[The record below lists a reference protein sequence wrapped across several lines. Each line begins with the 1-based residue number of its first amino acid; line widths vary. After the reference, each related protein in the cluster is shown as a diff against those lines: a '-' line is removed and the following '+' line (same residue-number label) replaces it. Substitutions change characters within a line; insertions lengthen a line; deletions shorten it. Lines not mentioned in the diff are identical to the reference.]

1 MERSPRIS
9 AGRSELVLST
19 SKKKSVLATGKR
31 KTSKARV
38 VVSEGKGRI
47 RVNNVPIHLI
57 EPYLAR
63 EKILE
68 PYMLAGDYKD
78 RVDIS
83 INTNGGGFMS
93 QAEAARMGI
102 AQGMVKFTRSKR
114 LRSKYHEYDRTM
126 LAGDA
131 RRKESKKFGGPGARR
146 RKQKSYR

>member
-1 MERSPRIS
+1 MSSR
-9 AGRSELVLST
+9 
-19 SKKKSVLATGKR
+19 KKSVLATGKR

-47 RVNNVPIHLI
+47 RVNNVPIYLI
-57 EPYLAR
+57 EPFLAR
-63 EKILE
+63 EKIIE
-68 PYMLAGDYKD
+68 PYVLASDYKD
-78 RVDIS
+78 KVDVS
-83 INTNGGGFMS
+83 INVEGGGFMS

-102 AQGMVKFTRSKR
+102 AQGLVKFTRSKR
-114 LRSKYHEYDRTM
+114 LRNKYIEYDRTM

>member
-1 MERSPRIS
+1 MS
-9 AGRSELVLST
+9 

-38 VVSEGKGRI
+38 VVSDGQGRI
-47 RVNNVPIHLI
+47 RVNNTPIYLI
-57 EPYLAR
+57 EPFMAR

-68 PYMLAGDYKD
+68 PFMLATDYKD

-83 INTNGGGFMS
+83 INTAGGGVIG

-102 AQGMVKFTRSKR
+102 AQGMIKFTKSKR
-114 LRSKYHEYDRTM
+114 LRIKYLEYDRTM

-131 RRKESKKFGGPGARR
+131 RRKEAKKFGGPGARR

>member
-1 MERSPRIS
+1 M
-9 AGRSELVLST
+9 ST

-47 RVNNVPIHLI
+47 RVNNVPIHLV

>member
-1 MERSPRIS
+1 MERSPKIS
-9 AGRSELVLST
+9 AGKSEVELS
-19 SKKKSVLATGKR
+19 SRRKRVLATGKR

-47 RVNNVPIHLI
+47 RVNNVPIHLV
-57 EPYLAR
+57 EPFMAR

-68 PYMLAGDYKD
+68 PFKLATDYKD
-78 RVDIS
+78 RVDIK
-83 INTNGGGFMS
+83 IKIKGGGFMS

-102 AQGMVKFTRSKR
+102 AQGLVKYSKSKR
-114 LRSKYHEYDRTM
+114 LRNKYIEYDRTM

-131 RRKESKKFGGPGARR
+131 RRKEPKKFGGPGARR

>member
-1 MERSPRIS
+1 LLKTS
-9 AGRSELVLST
+9 AGRSEEELS
-19 SKKKSVLATGKR
+19 SRRKSVLATGKR

-38 VVSEGKGRI
+38 VVSEGRGRI
-47 RVNNVPIHLI
+47 RVNNVPIHLV
-57 EPYLAR
+57 EPFMAR

-68 PYMLAGDYKD
+68 PFMLATDYKD
-78 RVDIS
+78 RVDIK
-83 INTNGGGFMS
+83 IKTTGGGFMS

-102 AQGMVKFTRSKR
+102 AQGLVKYSKSKR
-114 LRSKYHEYDRTM
+114 LRNKYIDYDRTM